1 MIYIVQNQLV
11 TFSIVNDV
19 KVNIFHLQNKEVNAQ
34 QKDGRM
40 IPKIKDEAIKYMN
53 YIIKFRF

>member
-11 TFSIVNDV
+11 TSSIMNDV

-34 QKDGRM
+34 QKDSRM

>member
-11 TFSIVNDV
+11 TSSIVNNV

>member
-1 MIYIVQNQLV
+1 MIYIIQNQLV
-11 TFSIVNDV
+11 TSSIVNDV

>member
-11 TFSIVNDV
+11 TSSIVNDV

-40 IPKIKDEAIKYMN
+40 IPKIKDKAIKYMN
-53 YIIKFRF
+53 YKI

>member
-11 TFSIVNDV
+11 TSSIMNDV

>member
-11 TFSIVNDV
+11 TSSIVNDV
-19 KVNIFHLQNKEVNAQ
+19 KVNIFHFQNKEVNAQ

>member
-11 TFSIVNDV
+11 TSSIVNDV
-19 KVNIFHLQNKEVNAQ
+19 KVNIFHFQNKEVNAQ

-40 IPKIKDEAIKYMN
+40 IPKIKDKAIKYMN
-53 YIIKFRF
+53 YKI

>member
-11 TFSIVNDV
+11 TSSIVNDV

-34 QKDGRM
+34 QKDDRV
-40 IPKIKDEAIKYMN
+40 IPKIKDKAIKYMN
-53 YIIKFRF
+53 YKI

>member
-1 MIYIVQNQLV
+1 MIYIIQNQLV
-11 TFSIVNDV
+11 TSSIVNDV

-34 QKDGRM
+34 QKDGKM

>member
-11 TFSIVNDV
+11 TSSIVNDV

>member
-11 TFSIVNDV
+11 TSSIVNNV

-34 QKDGRM
+34 QNDSRM